1 MQLIYPSCL
10 ANIQIKMEILTETEK
25 KVAAYILENQRKILE
40 YTVSELAEQSG
51 VSDATVI
58 RFCKKVGFD
67 GYQEFKISLAQDT
80 ILPYKQL
87 YYDLE
92 KGDSISEIIKK
103 VISAE
108 IEVLQETQSTLNDS
122 LIQKTAD
129 AILKANRCVIVG
141 SGGSTLI
148 GQDFMHKLLKI
159 GVNCSVQ
166 SDADIQAMEASLMV
180 PGDVLIGISHSGANK
195 NVIECM
201 KIARGNGVL
210 TIGLTSSHKAPI
222 QKQSD
227 LLIVA
232 PSKRTVF
239 HSESAT
245 ARIAQLAV
253 LDVIVASI
261 SLADYEK
268 AYGAIQKTRAAT
280 ANRKF

>member
-1 MQLIYPSCL
+1 MLYASCL
-10 ANIQIKMEILTETEK
+10 TNIQAKMPMLTETEK
-25 KVAAYILENQRKILE
+25 KVAAYILENQRKTLE

-51 VSDATVI
+51 VSDATII
-58 RFCKKVGFD
+58 RFCKKIGYD

-80 ILPYKQL
+80 LLPYKQL

-92 KGDSISEIIKK
+92 KGDSISEIIEK

-108 IEVLQETQSTLNDS
+108 IEVLQETQNTLNDA
-122 LIQKTAD
+122 LIQKAAET
-129 AILKANRCVIVG
+129 ILKANRCVVVG

-159 GVNCSVQ
+159 GIRCAVPT
-166 SDADIQAMEASLMV
+166 DADIQAMEASLML

-201 KIARGNGVL
+201 KIARENGV
-210 TIGLTSSHKAPI
+210 TIIGLTSSHKAPI

-227 LLIVA
+227 ILIVA

-253 LDVIVASI
+253 LDVLVAAI